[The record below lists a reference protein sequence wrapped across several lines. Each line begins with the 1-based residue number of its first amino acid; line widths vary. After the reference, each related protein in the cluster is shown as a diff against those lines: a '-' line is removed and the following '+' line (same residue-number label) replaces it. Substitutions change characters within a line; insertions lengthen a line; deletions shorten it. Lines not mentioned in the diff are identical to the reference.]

1 MKIETHFEKNQTWC
15 KCKFEEF
22 ALIIQHCL
30 GWCHIIA
37 RRLGPG
43 RGPSR
48 SSIRGGAVFE
58 HGAHPFGEKEG
69 HAAILAAVPASIQAE
84 FGLPT
89 TRRLDRT
96 GLRRPEAAV
105 PGMHGH
111 SEAQAEALTS
121 LPPGKSSMCEKED
134 LQIFGLLQRVCEH
147 TRYCL
152 QVRTPSVR
160 GILTAIAEI
169 GQEAVFK
176 SPHPMADG
184 SLIRAVRLAVSA
196 EKACDAPKK
205 TDARKIIALSQAL
218 LRDAGLAF
226 NSPMQVN
233 KTHSQDFPAGCHP
246 FGSSGCVDQR
256 QGHRL
261 AFGSRLD
268 AIIATRPVRQYVG
281 RPSDNACCFT
291 VGPEKKASAK
301 PLARSHKMRWPAL
314 WRTV

>member
-1 MKIETHFEKNQTWC
+1 MSYNRTTAWTRTRSKPLVNSWRRGVRARGPPLWRE
-15 KCKFEEF
+15 
-22 ALIIQHCL
+22 
-30 GWCHIIA
+30 GRA
-37 RRLGPG
+37 RRHFGGAPSVN
-43 RGPSR
+43 PSR
-48 SSIRGGAVFE
+48 VGLKHLKQLSLVCT
-58 HGAHPFGEKEG
+58 
-69 HAAILAAVPASIQAE
+69 AILK
-84 FGLPT
+84 
-89 TRRLDRT
+89 R
-96 GLRRPEAAV
+96 
-105 PGMHGH
+105 
-111 SEAQAEALTS
+111 QAEALTS

-176 SPHPMADG
+176 SPHPLADG

-196 EKACDAPKK
+196 EKAYDAPKK
-205 TDARKIIALSQAL
+205 TDARKIIALGQAL

-233 KTHSQDFPAGCHP
+233 KTDSQDFPAGCHP

-268 AIIATRPVRQYVG
+268 AIIASRPVRQCTGGHPTTHVVSLSDPRRRP
-281 RPSDNACCFT
+281 RPSHWQ
-291 VGPEKKASAK
+291 GPT
-301 PLARSHKMRWPAL
+301 R
-314 WRTV
+314 